1 MNEIKQITKPTTK
14 IIAGAYK
21 GKVLS
26 LPSLDVTRSSKAVLK
41 ESVFNVLQFD
51 IIDKIFIESF
61 AGSGSIGLE
70 AISRG
75 AKRAYFIELDKKSY
89 SILVKNCKSINIEK
103 CQTIQGNAFVQTPL
117 ILEFLKNSNETF
129 DLIFIDAD
137 KENYPEYLQLV
148 KPRMKSGSVLMIDNV
163 LWYGKVLDEKG
174 NKQTEQIKLVN
185 KLVAEDADFEN
196 VILPLRDGIHLV
208 RKK

>member
-1 MNEIKQITKPTTK
+1 MNEIKPTTIKPTTK

-21 GKVLS
+21 GKVLN

-103 CQTIQGNAFVQTPL
+103 CQTIQGNTFVQTPL
-117 ILEFLKNSNETF
+117 ILDFLKNSKEEIVLYVDPPF
-129 DLIFIDAD
+129 DF
-137 KENYPEYLQLV
+137 
-148 KPRMKSGSVLMIDNV
+148 
-163 LWYGKVLDEKG
+163 
-174 NKQTEQIKLVN
+174 
-185 KLVAEDADFEN
+185 
-196 VILPLRDGIHLV
+196 RDGMEDVYDKSFRMIEAIENSNIFKIIIEHESKLEIPKILGKFSLEKT
-208 RKK
+208 RKFGKSSLSYFSYKA

>member
-1 MNEIKQITKPTTK
+1 MNEIKPITKPTTK

-21 GKVLS
+21 GKVLN

-117 ILEFLKNSNETF
+117 ILEFLKNS
-129 DLIFIDAD
+129 
-137 KENYPEYLQLV
+137 KEE
-148 KPRMKSGSVLMIDNV
+148 
-163 LWYGKVLDEKG
+163 
-174 NKQTEQIKLVN
+174 
-185 KLVAEDADFEN
+185 
-196 VILPLRDGIHLV
+196 VILYVDPPFDFREGMEDIYDKSFRMIENIESDNIFKIIIEHESKLEVPKILGKFSLEKT
-208 RKK
+208 RKFGKSSLSYFSYKD

>member
-117 ILEFLKNSNETF
+117 ILDFLKNS
-129 DLIFIDAD
+129 
-137 KENYPEYLQLV
+137 KEE
-148 KPRMKSGSVLMIDNV
+148 
-163 LWYGKVLDEKG
+163 
-174 NKQTEQIKLVN
+174 
-185 KLVAEDADFEN
+185 
-196 VILPLRDGIHLV
+196 VILYVDPPFDFREGMEDIYDKSFRMIENIESDNIFKIIIEHESKLEVPKILGKFSLEKT
-208 RKK
+208 RKFGKSSLSYFSYKD

>member
-14 IIAGAYK
+14 IIAGTYK

-117 ILEFLKNSNETF
+117 ILEFLKNS
-129 DLIFIDAD
+129 
-137 KENYPEYLQLV
+137 KEE
-148 KPRMKSGSVLMIDNV
+148 
-163 LWYGKVLDEKG
+163 
-174 NKQTEQIKLVN
+174 
-185 KLVAEDADFEN
+185 
-196 VILPLRDGIHLV
+196 VILYVDPPFDYREGMEDIYDKSFRMIENIENSNIFKIIIEHESKLEVPKILGKFSLEKT
-208 RKK
+208 RKFGKSSLSYFSYKD

>member
-1 MNEIKQITKPTTK
+1 MNETKQITKPTTK
-14 IIAGAYK
+14 IIAGTYK

-89 SILVKNCKSINIEK
+89 SILVKNCKRINIEK

-117 ILEFLKNSNETF
+117 ILEFLKNS
-129 DLIFIDAD
+129 
-137 KENYPEYLQLV
+137 KEE
-148 KPRMKSGSVLMIDNV
+148 
-163 LWYGKVLDEKG
+163 
-174 NKQTEQIKLVN
+174 
-185 KLVAEDADFEN
+185 
-196 VILPLRDGIHLV
+196 VILYVDPPFDYREGMEDIYDKSFRMIENIENSNIFKIIIEHESKLEVPKILGKFNLEKT
-208 RKK
+208 RKFGKSSLSYFSYKA

>member
-117 ILEFLKNSNETF
+117 ILEFLKNSKEEIILYVDPPF
-129 DLIFIDAD
+129 DFREGMEDIYDKSFRMIENIENSNIFKIIIEHES
-137 KENYPEYLQLV
+137 KLEVPKILGKFSLE
-148 KPRMKSGSVLMIDNV
+148 KTRKFGKSSLS
-163 LWYGKVLDEKG
+163 YFSYK
-174 NKQTEQIKLVN
+174 
-185 KLVAEDADFEN
+185 A
-196 VILPLRDGIHLV
+196 
-208 RKK
+208 

>member
-1 MNEIKQITKPTTK
+1 MNETKQITKPTTK

-117 ILEFLKNSNETF
+117 ILDFLKNS
-129 DLIFIDAD
+129 
-137 KENYPEYLQLV
+137 KEE
-148 KPRMKSGSVLMIDNV
+148 
-163 LWYGKVLDEKG
+163 
-174 NKQTEQIKLVN
+174 
-185 KLVAEDADFEN
+185 
-196 VILPLRDGIHLV
+196 VILYVDPPFDFREGMEDIYDKSFRMIENIENNNIFKIIIEHESKLEVPKILGKFSLEKT
-208 RKK
+208 RKFGKSSLSYFSYKD

>member
-1 MNEIKQITKPTTK
+1 MNETKQITKPTTK

-75 AKRAYFIELDKKSY
+75 AKRAYFIELDRNSY
-89 SILVKNCKSINIEK
+89 QILLKNCKAVEMEK
-103 CQTIQGNAFVQTPL
+103 CQTVQANTLVQTPL
-117 ILEFLKNSNETF
+117 ILDFLKSSKDEIVLYVDPPFDYRDGLEDIYDKSFRMIENIENSN
-129 DLIFIDAD
+129 IFKIIIEHES
-137 KENYPEYLQLV
+137 KLEVPKILGKFSLE
-148 KPRMKSGSVLMIDNV
+148 KTRKFGKSSLSYFSYKD
-163 LWYGKVLDEKG
+163 
-174 NKQTEQIKLVN
+174 
-185 KLVAEDADFEN
+185 
-196 VILPLRDGIHLV
+196 
-208 RKK
+208 

>member
-1 MNEIKQITKPTTK
+1 MNETKQITKPTTK
-14 IIAGAYK
+14 IIAGTYK

-117 ILEFLKNSNETF
+117 ILDFLKNS
-129 DLIFIDAD
+129 
-137 KENYPEYLQLV
+137 KEE
-148 KPRMKSGSVLMIDNV
+148 
-163 LWYGKVLDEKG
+163 
-174 NKQTEQIKLVN
+174 
-185 KLVAEDADFEN
+185 
-196 VILPLRDGIHLV
+196 VILYVDPPFDFREGMEDIYDKSFRMIENIENNNIFKIIIEHESKLEVPKILGKFSLEKT
-208 RKK
+208 RKFGKSSLSYFSYKD

>member
-14 IIAGAYK
+14 IIAGTYK

-117 ILEFLKNSNETF
+117 ILEFLKNSKEEIILYVDPPF
-129 DLIFIDAD
+129 DYREGMEDIYDKSFRMIENIENNNIFKIIIEHES
-137 KENYPEYLQLV
+137 KLEVPKILGKFSLE
-148 KPRMKSGSVLMIDNV
+148 KTRKFGKSSLSYFSYKD
-163 LWYGKVLDEKG
+163 
-174 NKQTEQIKLVN
+174 
-185 KLVAEDADFEN
+185 
-196 VILPLRDGIHLV
+196 
-208 RKK
+208 